1 MQIEILKREAAEQY
15 ISAEAQTICEDC
27 ISMQD
32 YIDPNEMTFTL
43 TNNFILLCVYRN
55 GRNNFKLEN
64 CFCAAERGQKKQ
76 TIPKPRSTL
85 CVFLCS
91 FSQLCREQYIS
102 QNIKTVFFF
111 GGEGGCSNILGSV
124 SLFLALEKMS
134 AAERTKQTFFPFF
147 FVRLKLRIALQFIRK
162 GHL

>member
-1 MQIEILKREAAEQY
+1 MGEI
-15 ISAEAQTICEDC
+15 
-27 ISMQD
+27 
-32 YIDPNEMTFTL
+32 
-43 TNNFILLCVYRN
+43 IL
-55 GRNNFKLEN
+55 N
-64 CFCAAERGQKKQ
+64 CFCAAEWGTKKQ

-91 FSQLCREQYIS
+91 QRTIHFPER
-102 QNIKTVFFF
+102 KDWVFFL
-111 GGEGGCSNILGSV
+111 GGGCSNILGSV

-134 AAERTKQTFFPFF
+134 AAQRTKQTFFPFF

>member
-1 MQIEILKREAAEQY
+1 
-15 ISAEAQTICEDC
+15 
-27 ISMQD
+27 MQD

-111 GGEGGCSNILGSV
+111 FGGGVVPTFWALSAY
-124 SLFLALEKMS
+124 FLHWRKCLLQREQN
-134 AAERTKQTFFPFF
+134 RLFFPFF

>member
-1 MQIEILKREAAEQY
+1 
-15 ISAEAQTICEDC
+15 
-27 ISMQD
+27 MQD

-43 TNNFILLCVYRN
+43 TNNFILLCAYRN
-55 GRNNFKLEN
+55 GRNYFKLEN
-64 CFCAAERGQKKQ
+64 CFCAAERGTKKQ

-102 QNIKTVFFF
+102 QNVKTVFW
-111 GGEGGCSNILGSV
+111 GGVCSNILGSV

-134 AAERTKQTFFPFF
+134 AAQRTKQTFFSFF
-147 FVRLKLRIALQFIRK
+147 FFFCETKAENSTAIY
-162 GHL
+162 